1 MHANLNTNMLAANP
15 DGQSAI
21 QWLIDMVFP
30 RRLHRMSY
38 LVRGLLADVV
48 VLSLYS
54 NDTTMDPASWW
65 SATIGVGDIGVAA
78 FGVAVYT
85 LFFIILPRMRDLEMS
100 NWWLLAAFVPVVNIG
115 FALILLFRPPQL
127 HLGEPSGAN
136 EDRAAPVN

>member
-1 MHANLNTNMLAANP
+1 MHANPNTNMLAANP

-21 QWLIDMVFP
+21 RWFIDWVFP
-30 RRLHRMSY
+30 KRLHRMAY

-54 NDTTMDPASWW
+54 SDTAMNPIAWW
-65 SATIGVGDIGVAA
+65 SATIGVVAYA
-78 FGVAVYT
+78 L
-85 LFFIILPRMRDLEMS
+85 LFIVLPRMRDLEMS